1 MLSNCNC
8 VSDVHNDDELWDRI
22 KLNITGFML
31 GLYDQGAFQGATPD
45 EAFSVACDR
54 STNPQYL
61 VDQGIVTARVAFAP
75 LKPAEFVVIQV
86 SQKTLVSSN

>member
-1 MLSNCNC
+1 MDPRKPGNLKWLMEVYPDY
-8 VSDVHNDDELWDRI
+8 VSRRIGQVHTDYEFALRNQMIDSWGINTFDDLHF
-22 KLNITGFML
+22 K
-31 GLYDQGAFQGATPD
+31 
-45 EAFSVACDR
+45 
-54 STNPQYL
+54 YL